1 MVLGFLISLFLIQI
15 GQISTLKK
23 SEMEGGGGVIGLLP
37 EKYFIL

>member
-15 GQISTLKK
+15 GQIPTLKK
-23 SEMEGGGGVIGLLP
+23 SEMEGGGVIGLLP